1 MTPRPIFTQHAFAAL
16 AMSIL
21 SAGAAYGQD
30 AGARL
35 QEVVSTIEED
45 LGARVGIVVRDT
57 GSDWQWAHRE
67 DERFLMNS
75 TFKSVLCG
83 AVLQRAENGELAL
96 TDALEIEA
104 SDIQDYAPVAETR
117 VGETMT
123 VGELCLATLDMSD
136 NTAANLL
143 IDRLGGPQEVT
154 AFVRTLGDGVTR
166 LDRWEPEMN
175 TFAEGDPRDTTT
187 PSAMAASW
195 EAMLLGDG
203 LSAAAQ
209 DQLVDWMSIGGVTGA
224 LLRASTPD
232 DWMVADKS
240 GSGNRT
246 RNLVAMVTPPDEAP
260 YLVSIY
266 LSDTTA
272 DFETRNAAVTEI
284 GAAIVDLIET
294 H

>member
-1 MTPRPIFTQHAFAAL
+1 MTPRPIFTQHTFAAL

-45 LGARVGIVVRDT
+45 LGARVGIVVRGT

-83 AVLQRAENGELAL
+83 AVLQRSENGELAL

-203 LSAAAQ
+203 LSPAAQ

-294 H
+294 R

>member
-1 MTPRPIFTQHAFAAL
+1 MTPRPIFTQHTFAAL

-232 DWMVADKS
+232 DWLVADKS

-266 LSDTTA
+266 LSDTSA
-272 DFETRNAAVTEI
+272 DFETRNAAVTEV

-294 H
+294 R